1 MERGLK
7 TTPQQQPKE
16 SVQRHRAGSAE
27 RGFTP
32 WEPGLGEGS
41 GRRGR
46 AAAEAGRGQVLSRL
60 EWPAQ
65 GLDFGNQGGAI

>member
-1 MERGLK
+1 MEKGLK

-16 SVQRHRAGSAE
+16 SVQRHRAE

-32 WEPGLGEGS
+32 REPGLREGS

-46 AAAEAGRGQVLSRL
+46 ATAEAGRGQVLSHL